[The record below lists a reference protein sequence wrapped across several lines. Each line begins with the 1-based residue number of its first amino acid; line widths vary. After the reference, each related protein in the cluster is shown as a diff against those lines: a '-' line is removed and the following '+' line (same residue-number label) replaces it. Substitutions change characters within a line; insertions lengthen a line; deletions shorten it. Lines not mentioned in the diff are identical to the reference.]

1 MRENK
6 VKIDVEIRKKSESY
20 DVLVAGGG
28 LAGFA
33 AALSASRNGAKTI
46 LIEKDGFLGGLGV
59 IGATA
64 LHNFFNIFD
73 ATPGAPRLRVAA
85 GIAQE
90 LVDRVQDYGGA
101 IGHVHLEKGGRY
113 ISVVTPVEPEIT
125 KTVLNEMLIE
135 AGVELLLHTTLIEVI
150 TNDDIINGVVIW
162 NKAGY
167 AYINAEQFI
176 DCTGDGDLAAYAG
189 APYKHFKSNDIGA
202 YPAGFTFRLCNI
214 DLVKMEEDLN
224 RKKLITMLGHAIKP
238 YGTDPELVRIG
249 FNLRRLG
256 FKKAFYFYA
265 SSLRPNELTY
275 CNCLNYG
282 PNDGLDPERLT
293 SGEVYIR
300 DLLLEIVN
308 FFRNKIDGCQ
318 DCYAAGAAPYIGQRR
333 GRSIHC
339 EYEISKEDCLEGK
352 EFEDQIGC
360 VSFIDLGNLIVKNS
374 GAFGIPYRAIVP
386 LKIKNLLVAGR
397 TISPDNIAFAATR
410 NTVPSMITGQAAG
423 TAASIAISKGIMPRN
438 IDIKSLQENLIE
450 DGALLMP
457 IPDPLI

>member
-1 MRENK
+1 MDIN
-6 VKIDVEIRKKSESY
+6 VEIENELDIF

-33 AALSASRNGAKTI
+33 AALSAAKNGAKTI
-46 LIEKDGFLGGLGV
+46 LIEKSGFLGGLGV

-85 GIAQE
+85 GVAQE
-90 LVDRVQDYGGA
+90 LVDRVQEHGGA
-101 IGHVHLEKGGRY
+101 IGHIHLEKGGRY
-113 ISVVTPVEPEIT
+113 ISMITPVEPEIT
-125 KTVLNEMLIE
+125 KAILNEMLLE
-135 AGVELLLHTTLIEVI
+135 VGVELLLHTVIIEVI
-150 TNDDIINGVVIW
+150 TKNDIIEGVVIW

-167 AYINAEQFI
+167 SFIPAKQYI

-189 APYKHFKSNDIGA
+189 APYKHFKTNDVGA

-214 DLVKMEEDLN
+214 DLVKMEEDLKN
-224 RKKLITMLGHAIKP
+224 KKLITMLGHAIKP
-238 YGTDPELVRIG
+238 GDTEPELVRIG
-249 FNLRRLG
+249 FNIRRAG

-293 SGEVYIR
+293 NGEVYIR
-300 DLLLEIVN
+300 ELLLEVID
-308 FFRNKIDGCQ
+308 FFRKKIDGCQ
-318 DCYAAGAAPYIGQRR
+318 NCYAAGASPYIGQRR
-333 GRSIHC
+333 GRAIHC
-339 EYEISKEDCLEGK
+339 QYELSKEDCLEGN
-352 EFEDQIGC
+352 EFDDQIGC
-360 VSFIDLGNLIVKNS
+360 ISFIDAGNLIVINS
-374 GAFGIPYRAIVP
+374 GAFGIPYRAIIP

-397 TISPDNIAFAATR
+397 TISPDNVAFAATR

-423 TAASIAISKGIMPRN
+423 TAASIAVAEN
-438 IDIKSLQENLIE
+438 ILSVSDININILREKLIN
-450 DGALLMP
+450 DGALLKP
-457 IPDPLI
+457 IPDPLKD